1 MHRHDFV
8 AAGGVGNNAIWAA
21 DLVRELGD
29 TVEFGVALDL
39 NANKDKVVEGKDG
52 RWTTFIDAVTMSL
65 TAIFDDESN
74 DLTGEIHMAAGVFDV
89 VENGGAG
96 IKKRC
101 RSSGASSIDSEIERK
116 LEFTAHGGNAAND
129 IGAINGTAI
138 PGVSRDHGS
147 FDPNQR
153 GATVRAGDSDGLV
166 QIAEEAFDADSFM
179 IAPGSGMEADAEELT
194 GRSEDAAKSTT
205 SVDNDETTH
214 ADLQ

>member
-1 MHRHDFV
+1 
-8 AAGGVGNNAIWAA
+8 
-21 DLVRELGD
+21 
-29 TVEFGVALDL
+29 
-39 NANKDKVVEGKDG
+39 
-52 RWTTFIDAVTMSL
+52 MSL

-116 LEFTAHGGNAAND
+116 LEFTAHGGDAAND

>member
-1 MHRHDFV
+1 LYKN
-8 AAGGVGNNAIWAA
+8 GGIQTV
-21 DLVRELGD
+21 LVRFAKQMGYSDENVLYLSDRYSGRGI
-29 TVEFGVALDL
+29 ESIGYRVALYPM
-39 NANKDKVVEGKDG
+39 KSPYTPIP
-52 RWTTFIDAVTMSL
+52 RYQ
-65 TAIFDDESN
+65 
-74 DLTGEIHMAAGVFDV
+74 
-89 VENGGAG
+89 
-96 IKKRC
+96 C
-101 RSSGASSIDSEIERK
+101 SIDSEIERK

-153 GATVRAGDSDGLV
+153 GAPVRAGDSDGLV